1 LPSEVVF
8 FCSFKPLELWAYCVN
23 AEPDQHLY
31 RLIRD
36 FKVAMLVSHAAG
48 GGLNA
53 RPLAVAEVSA
63 DGDIVFATSIASPK
77 VAEIA
82 AEQRV
87 LVAFQSGSAFATV
100 AGRARISRDRQRL
113 AALWSE
119 SWRLFYPGGIEDPSL
134 CLLEVTPSAAE
145 YWDNSGIKSLKYLFK
160 GAKAYLLGE
169 RLDTDQAHAHAKLDL
184 S

>member
-1 LPSEVVF
+1 MPSEVAF
-8 FCSFKPLELWAYCVN
+8 FCSIRPLELWAYCVN

-48 GGLNA
+48 GGLHA

-82 AEQRV
+82 AEERV
-87 LVAFQSGSAFATV
+87 LVTFQSGSTCAAV
-100 AGRARISRDRQRL
+100 AGSARISRDRERL

-119 SWRLFYPGGIEDPSL
+119 SWRLFYPEGIDDPSL
-134 CLLEVTPSAAE
+134 CLLEIRPSTAE

-169 RLDTDQAHAHAKLDL
+169 RLDTDEAHAHAKLDL
-184 S
+184 T